1 MRYTKV
7 LVTALA
13 ATLLAAVGVASPAQA
28 AEFSVCT
35 TKFGSDCRTGSV
47 QAEGGNVWI
56 GLYAPPVG
64 ACYYWVTDANNGIV
78 VRSGSFVQAYATT
91 INGLHSRY
99 YVYLF
104 SCPGFAE
111 AHIQG

>member
-1 MRYTKV
+1 VRYTKL

-13 ATLLAAVGVASPAQA
+13 ATLFAVVGAASPAQA

-35 TKFGSDCRTGSV
+35 TGFGSGCTTRSV

-64 ACYYWVTDANNGIV
+64 ACYYRVIDANNGIV

-91 INGLHSRY
+91 INGLYSRY
-99 YVYLF
+99 YVKLF

-111 AHIQG
+111 AHISG